1 MTGLQGFWISII
13 KNLGPKVFVGLE
25 YLAEKQ
31 AENEAFL
38 EQQRANDP
46 DPEYQALRARVAAAK
61 EKTSKVARL
70 IGFFITLSIFIVL
83 ATCWHEAE
91 QQRAREKQPQAADC
105 PGYPGLVHCPVYPVK

>member
-25 YLAEKQ
+25 YL
-31 AENEAFL
+31 
-38 EQQRANDP
+38 ANDP

-91 QQRAREKQPQAADC
+91 QQRAREKQPQAVDC